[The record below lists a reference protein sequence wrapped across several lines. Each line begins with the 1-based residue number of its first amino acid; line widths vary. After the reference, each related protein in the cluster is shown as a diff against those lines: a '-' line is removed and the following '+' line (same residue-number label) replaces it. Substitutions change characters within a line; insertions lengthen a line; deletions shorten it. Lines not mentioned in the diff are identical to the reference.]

1 MTSYILVDSA
11 NLFHRLKHGSS
22 MAPDSSSQI
31 GLAMHL
37 VFTSVR
43 KLWRDFEVDHVVF
56 GLEGKSWRRDFY
68 KPYKA
73 HRREANALKS
83 ESELEE
89 DRAFFQAIDDFSA
102 FLRDKTNCTVLQH
115 PRAEGDDMIARF
127 IQLHPQD
134 SHVVVSSDSDFL
146 QLLAPNVKIYNGIT
160 GMLYSLEGVIDKDG
174 KPARSKGQLMATPDP
189 EWLLFEK
196 IIRGDPGDNVMSA
209 FPGVRKT
216 RMIAAF
222 ENRREQGYAWNNL
235 MLSTWADHL
244 GEEHRVRDVYERNQI
259 LIDLT
264 AQPEDLVQ
272 GFDESIIACV
282 NQSPRPQVGINLMKF
297 AARWGLV
304 KIEKNVG
311 DYSPCFS
318 SQYRGPLLKNADD
331 V

>member
-1 MTSYILVDSA
+1 MTTYILVDSA
-11 NLFHRLKHGSS
+11 NLFHRLKHGSG

-43 KLWRDFEVDHVVF
+43 KLWRDFGADHVVF

-73 HRREANALKS
+73 HRREANAKKS
-83 ESELEE
+83 ESELAE
-89 DRAFFQAIDDFSA
+89 DQAFFQAIDDFSE
-102 FLRDKTNCTVLQH
+102 FLTLKTNCTVLRH

-127 IQLHPQD
+127 LQLHPQD

-146 QLLAPNVKIYNGIT
+146 QLLAPNVQIYNGIT
-160 GMLYSLEGVIDKDG
+160 GMLYSLNGVIDKDG

-216 RMIAAF
+216 RMIDAYN
-222 ENRREQGYAWNNL
+222 NRHAQGYAWNNL
-235 MLSTWADHL
+235 MLSTWTDHL

-264 AQPEDLVQ
+264 AQPLELIEA
-272 GFDESIIACV
+272 FDESIRDGV
-282 NQSPRPQVGINLMKF
+282 NRAARTQVGINLIKF
-297 AARWGLV
+297 ASRWGLV
-304 KIEKNVG
+304 KIEQNVS

-331 V
+331 I